1 MKQKNSN
8 FLRSL
13 KIAIAVFLALVIYA
27 YGFQVTNVKLEET
40 KSEHRQTQLVRI
52 LRALA
57 KPDILEYEREEFIV
71 LLPIMVPCPEG
82 DNSLDAPNTSN
93 PYLVMTPSCA
103 DPREVVM
110 IEGHTFES
118 FSTGPLNFL
127 PADSTVRLQ
136 LGTFKADK
144 NGDFEMEV
152 RLSPRPN
159 EKIQEIQAITRKNI
173 GTPKFTE
180 TALATWEK
188 IIETVFMAL
197 LATTLGTM
205 IAIPLSFFAA
215 RNLMEDVTSTLIG
228 SSLSILFIP
237 VGAYLGIKVAGLA
250 SQLSTYLTGNL
261 LYSLAGLIIISLI
274 IWQGV
279 RFAFPQQEIE
289 KISSSTIIGRT
300 TIKGGLF
307 LLLIMTLYLVSNI
320 ALGIGTYLAINLGSF
335 AFLGDFVR
343 DMGDIL
349 NLVIVI
355 ISALTIGAVFSS
367 IAGRLGIKFG
377 RTPKATT
384 KIIKIV
390 LAILAGAMLFILI
403 MAMLNWFYEYNN
415 YTELYAY
422 AGIIGSLMGLVLG
435 ITLKPTAAL
444 KTGFIIYYIFRTVFN
459 ALRSIEAIVWA
470 IIFVVWV
477 GIGPFAGS
485 LALAL
490 HTIAALAKLYSEQVE
505 SIMAGPVEAIQS
517 TGANRLQ
524 TIIYGVIPQIVPPYI
539 SFTMYRWDINVR
551 MSTIIGFAG
560 GGGIGFLLSQ
570 NINLLQYRAASVQM
584 FAIAIVVA
592 SMDYISSKLR
602 ENVV

>member
-110 IEGHTFES
+110 IEGHNFES

-188 IIETVFMAL
+188 
-197 LATTLGTM
+197 
-205 IAIPLSFFAA
+205 
-215 RNLMEDVTSTLIG
+215 
-228 SSLSILFIP
+228 
-237 VGAYLGIKVAGLA
+237 
-250 SQLSTYLTGNL
+250 
-261 LYSLAGLIIISLI
+261 
-274 IWQGV
+274 
-279 RFAFPQQEIE
+279 
-289 KISSSTIIGRT
+289 
-300 TIKGGLF
+300 
-307 LLLIMTLYLVSNI
+307 
-320 ALGIGTYLAINLGSF
+320 
-335 AFLGDFVR
+335 
-343 DMGDIL
+343 
-349 NLVIVI
+349 
-355 ISALTIGAVFSS
+355 
-367 IAGRLGIKFG
+367 
-377 RTPKATT
+377 
-384 KIIKIV
+384 
-390 LAILAGAMLFILI
+390 
-403 MAMLNWFYEYNN
+403 N
-415 YTELYAY
+415 Y
-422 AGIIGSLMGLVLG
+422 
-435 ITLKPTAAL
+435 
-444 KTGFIIYYIFRTVFN
+444 
-459 ALRSIEAIVWA
+459 
-470 IIFVVWV
+470 
-477 GIGPFAGS
+477 
-485 LALAL
+485 
-490 HTIAALAKLYSEQVE
+490 
-505 SIMAGPVEAIQS
+505 
-517 TGANRLQ
+517 
-524 TIIYGVIPQIVPPYI
+524 
-539 SFTMYRWDINVR
+539 
-551 MSTIIGFAG
+551 
-560 GGGIGFLLSQ
+560 
-570 NINLLQYRAASVQM
+570 
-584 FAIAIVVA
+584 
-592 SMDYISSKLR
+592 
-602 ENVV
+602 